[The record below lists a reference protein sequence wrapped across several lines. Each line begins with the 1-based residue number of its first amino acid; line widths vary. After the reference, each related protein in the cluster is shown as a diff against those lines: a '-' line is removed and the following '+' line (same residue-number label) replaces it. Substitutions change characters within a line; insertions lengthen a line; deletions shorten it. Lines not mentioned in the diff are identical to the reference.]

1 LWNLISVLNILFFAS
16 FENYISDF
24 TFQLELET
32 YEETLQ
38 LLFETSHAMISA
50 TSLLGCLIK
59 LDTKRLGRNKA
70 KVSALGLGCFAIGG
84 PFRGKDGD
92 FFAYGPVNDK
102 ESRRTIHKAVE
113 LGVNF
118 FDTADIYGYG
128 HSERILGSVLSEY
141 DRNDM
146 VIATKFANQFDE
158 KKKASVGKNVAPDYI
173 RQALDASCK
182 RLQTDFIDL
191 YQLHDSQLPS
201 DNARNVMQVLEE
213 LVSEGRIG
221 GYGWSTDDVNRA
233 RIFAE
238 EGKNCI
244 AIQYAIHM
252 TRANP
257 KMVELCERHNLAG
270 IIRSPLG
277 SGVLTGKYSKEYMK
291 ALPKNHM
298 WYGEEFYKE
307 EWFIKRQKK
316 LEELEELLRGDGRT
330 VVQILLSYLWST
342 SETTIPI
349 PGAKTLAQ
357 IEENAAILEY
367 GPLKPDLLKSINDI
381 FEEIRIYI

>member
-1 LWNLISVLNILFFAS
+1 MK
-16 FENYISDF
+16 
-24 TFQLELET
+24 TRK
-32 YEETLQ
+32 
-38 LLFETSHAMISA
+38 
-50 TSLLGCLIK
+50 LGK
-59 LDTKRLGRNKA
+59 NKG
-70 KVSALGLGCFAIGG
+70 KVSAIGMGCFAIGG
-84 PFRGKDGD
+84 PFQRKNGD
-92 FFAYGPVNDK
+92 FLAYGPINDD
-102 ESRRTIHKAVE
+102 ESKKTIHKAIE

-141 DRNDM
+141 DRNDI

-158 KKKASVGKNVAPDYI
+158 KKKISIGKNVDPDYI
-173 RQALDASCK
+173 RKALDASYK

-191 YQLHDSQLPS
+191 YQLHDNEHPPDS
-201 DNARNVMQVLEE
+201 ARKLIQVLED

-221 GYGWSTDDVNRA
+221 GYGWSTDDVDRA

-257 KMVELCERHNLAG
+257 KMIELCEQHNLAG

-277 SGVLTGKYSKEYMK
+277 SGVLTGKYSKEYMET
-291 ALPKNHM
+291 LPQNHM
-298 WYGEEFYKE
+298 WYGRDFVEE
-307 EWFIKRQKK
+307 EWFIKRQTK
-316 LEELEELLRGDGRT
+316 LKELKELLKGDGRT
-330 VVQILLSYLWST
+330 VIQTLLSYLWST
-342 SETTIPI
+342 SDKTIPI
-349 PGAKTLAQ
+349 PGAKTVAQ

-367 GPLKPDLLKSINDI
+367 GPLKPELLKSINEI
-381 FEEIRIYI
+381 FEEIRTYL